1 MKLFDLQNCVT
12 EKWMKTMNDTIKL
25 SPPKAHQNEDI
36 ITGSSRVP
44 TPPLRDI
51 VTFAEGDFLLL
62 MIKNDT
68 SVTFNQKKGV
78 LGGTSV

>member
-1 MKLFDLQNCVT
+1 MKLFDLRNCVT
-12 EKWMKTMNDTIKL
+12 EKWTKTMNDTIEL
-25 SPPKAHQNEDI
+25 SPPKTHQNGDI

-62 MIKNDT
+62 MLKNDT
-68 SVTFNQKKGV
+68 SVVFNQKKAA

>member
-1 MKLFDLQNCVT
+1 
-12 EKWMKTMNDTIKL
+12 MKTMNGTIELFL
-25 SPPKAHQNEDI
+25 SKTHQNEDI

-44 TPPLRDI
+44 IPPLRDI

-62 MIKNDT
+62 MLKNDT
-68 SVTFNQKKGV
+68 SVAFNQKKDA